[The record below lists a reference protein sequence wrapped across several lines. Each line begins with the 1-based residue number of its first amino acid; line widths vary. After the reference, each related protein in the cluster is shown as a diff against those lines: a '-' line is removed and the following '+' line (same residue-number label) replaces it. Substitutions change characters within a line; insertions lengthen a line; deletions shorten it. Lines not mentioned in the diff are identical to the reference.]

1 MLVLARAENETIR
14 IGDDVE
20 IVVVSIRGNR
30 VRLGI
35 KAPKSVTIDRQEVY
49 ESKKAEGENKSR
61 DAQAD

>member
-14 IGDDVE
+14 IGDDIE

-35 KAPKSVTIDRQEVY
+35 KAPKSIPIDRQEVY
-49 ESKKAEGENKSR
+49 ESKKLEGENKTR
-61 DAQAD
+61 DAKAD

>member
-14 IGDDVE
+14 IGDDIE

-49 ESKKAEGENKSR
+49 ESKKLEGENKTR

>member
-35 KAPKSVTIDRQEVY
+35 KAPKSTPIDRQEVY
-49 ESKKAEGENKSR
+49 ESKKAEGKNKSW